1 MLHHHIL
8 CLLLHSCRRLETFVR
23 HWPYRS
29 LDLLRTWMVAVRLY
43 CKFVDLLL
51 LLSKII
57 FTIFIFKFQLLYAA
71 MNLTTN
77 EMFNYKRYSYLKNAR
92 GKYHNPFS
100 RGIIYN
106 LAEFFLCVQPVE
118 PDDLRL
124 LDLG

>member
-1 MLHHHIL
+1 MALVWLHGKLFFKHINF
-8 CLLLHSCRRLETFVR
+8 SFI
-23 HWPYRS
+23 
-29 LDLLRTWMVAVRLY
+29 
-43 CKFVDLLL
+43 
-51 LLSKII
+51 KIQL
-57 FTIFIFKFQLLYAA
+57 QLLYAA

-77 EMFNYKRYSYLKNAR
+77 EMFNYKRYSYLKNSR

-100 RGIIYN
+100 RGILYN

>member
-1 MLHHHIL
+1 
-8 CLLLHSCRRLETFVR
+8 
-23 HWPYRS
+23 
-29 LDLLRTWMVAVRLY
+29 
-43 CKFVDLLL
+43 
-51 LLSKII
+51 
-57 FTIFIFKFQLLYAA
+57 

-77 EMFNYKRYSYLKNAR
+77 EMFNYKRYSYLKNSR

-100 RGIIYN
+100 RGILYN

>member
-1 MLHHHIL
+1 
-8 CLLLHSCRRLETFVR
+8 
-23 HWPYRS
+23 
-29 LDLLRTWMVAVRLY
+29 MVAVRLY
-43 CKFVDLLL
+43 CKFIDLLL
-51 LLSKII
+51 LSSSKII